1 MGKRQRVR
9 DAEYE
14 AWLAMMRKE
23 LKEHPPKSQ
32 EERTREMID
41 RCVKMV
47 RVGVGECTGYR

>member
-47 RVGVGECTGYR
+47 RVGVDGCTGYR